1 MIGLFFRETAF
12 IHVARALFSL
22 PWALDNGFDDLATLR
37 SRILWHLE
45 SSIFSCGQAGVRR
58 HFFVLTTRLARLHER
73 WPDSTSLETDPVQ

>member
-45 SSIFSCGQAGVRR
+45 SSIFSCGQAGVRPAFLR
-58 HFFVLTTRLARLHER
+58 PDDQARETSRALAR
-73 WPDSTSLETDPVQ
+73 